1 VFVRDAAGRTMA
13 SASVPPLKAPI
24 DLVPKTADVTLTL
37 PAGASLE
44 GASVVVE
51 MSGTVPEITLRNN
64 VVAAPVR

>member
-1 VFVRDAAGRTMA
+1 MRPGARLPSV
-13 SASVPPLKAPI
+13 SVPPLKAPN
-24 DLVPKTADVTLTL
+24 DLAPKTADVTLTL

-64 VVAAPVR
+64 VVPLAR